1 MKKTL
6 VLQLSLLLIFISS
19 TAMILYRGPVEPF
32 PHSDYK
38 PIYISRAAANDLIKM
53 EAPRDLVK
61 PGKIYVFGQYLYINE
76 KNEGIHVINNTDPAS
91 PQKIGFINIPG
102 NVDLAIKDNMLYAD
116 NGVDLVTIDISNR
129 SQARLTQRN
138 ERVFPDNLIESPDGF
153 STPMENDNGIFS
165 HWEKK

>member
-1 MKKTL
+1 MKKRL
-6 VLQLSLLLIFISS
+6 LLQLSLLLVFISS
-19 TAMILYRGPVEPF
+19 TAMILYRGPIEPL
-32 PHSDYK
+32 PHSAYT

-76 KNEGIHVINNTDPAS
+76 KYEGIHVINNANPSS

-102 NVDLAIKDNMLYAD
+102 NVDLAIKNNILYAD
-116 NGVDLVTIDISNR
+116 NGVDLVTVDISNPT
-129 SQARLTQRN
+129 QARLTQRN

-153 STPMENDNGIFS
+153 TTPMEDDKGIFS